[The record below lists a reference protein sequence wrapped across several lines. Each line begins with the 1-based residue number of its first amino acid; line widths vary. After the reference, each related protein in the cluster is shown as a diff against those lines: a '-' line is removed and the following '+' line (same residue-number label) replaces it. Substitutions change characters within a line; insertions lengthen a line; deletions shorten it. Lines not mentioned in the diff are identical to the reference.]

1 MDQHVKHKVDPI
13 TLEVVTEGLIAIVR
27 EMRANV
33 VRTSYSAA
41 VYELDDFSCALFSV
55 DAELVAQY
63 NDLPSH
69 IIPMPWGVRCVMEDL
84 GDELAPGDVILF
96 NDSYRGGTHLN
107 DVTILIPMFVD
118 GELFMFPGVRTH
130 WADVGGMVP
139 GSYSGAAKS
148 IFQEGVRI
156 PPLKLYD
163 RGKLNKAAQDLVLC
177 NMRIPQERLGDLN
190 SQIGACRI
198 AENRIRKMIEKYGKE
213 TVRTCIDLNLD
224 RAERRMRERIA
235 ALPDGDYVYEDYLEY
250 FDDGV
255 FDPVLMKLK
264 LSIRGDEI
272 VADFAGSNPQVPG
285 PVNSSLAV
293 AGAGVFVALK
303 STLDPGGAVNGG
315 SFRPI
320 SFTAPEASIVDVK
333 PDAPAGA
340 HAEVRKRSLS
350 VMLGALSQVALEHVS
365 GDLCGTSFP
374 NNMGGYHSTDRRNYV
389 YIEVPAGGNGGF
401 REHDGSSAFVN
412 VDHGNVRSIET
423 VENLEATIP
432 FLVERCELRTDSGG
446 EGASRGGLGMHREL
460 RLLDDEA
467 EYSVLSDRA
476 VIPPYGMSR
485 AHASHQVR
493 ASIMRGE
500 TERPL
505 DTPGKTTGL
514 KLRKGDTVIMESAG
528 GGGYGDPLERD
539 PEKVRVDVTGG
550 YVSAE
555 RAAQRYGVVFDASG
569 AVDAEATRRRREE
582 IAAARNRS
590 TVRGDEADPYEGRRG
605 RHRVLRLSEAQ
616 ARAVGAEAGMLVE
629 LHGRNPAPL
638 RAWVKIVPDAGEG
651 IPLDDFGR
659 RVLGVADGDAV
670 ELRLLSMPHVPGGL
684 SAAATG
690 RA

>member
-1 MDQHVKHKVDPI
+1 MDQQIKAKVDPI
-13 TLEVVTEGLIAIVR
+13 TLEVVSEGLIAIVR

-84 GDELAPGDVILF
+84 GDDLAPGDVILF

-107 DVTILIPMFVD
+107 DVTVLIPMFVD

-130 WADVGGMVP
+130 WADVGGMTP

-163 RGKLNKAAQDLVLC
+163 RGKLNKGVLDLVLC
-177 NMRIPQERLGDLN
+177 NMRIPSERLGDLN

-198 AENRIRKMIEKYGKE
+198 AENRIRRMIEKYGKE
-213 TVRTCIDLNLD
+213 VVRTCIDLNLD
-224 RAERRMRERIA
+224 RAERRMRERIG

-264 LSIRGDEI
+264 LSIRGDEV
-272 VADFAGSNPQVPG
+272 VADFEGSNPQVPG

-303 STLDPGGAVNGG
+303 ATLDPGGAVNGG

-320 SFTAPEASIVDVK
+320 SFTAPEATIVDVK

-350 VMLGALSQVALEHVS
+350 VMLGALSQVAMEHVS

-374 NNMGGYHSTDRRNYV
+374 NNMGGYHSKDRRNYV
-389 YIEVPAGGNGGF
+389 YLEVPAGGNGGF
-401 REHDGSSAFVN
+401 AEHDGSSAFVN

-432 FLVERCELRTDSGG
+432 FLVERCELRMDSGG

-460 RLLDDEA
+460 RLLDGEA

-500 TERPL
+500 QERAL

-514 KLRKGDTVIMESAG
+514 KLKQGDVVIMESAG
-528 GGGYGDPLERD
+528 GGGYGDPLTRD
-539 PEKVRVDVTGG
+539 PEKVRADVEGG
-550 YVSAE
+550 YVSIR
-555 RAAQRYGVVFDASG
+555 RAFDRYGVVFDVAGAPDQAATAS
-569 AVDAEATRRRREE
+569 RRAE
-582 IAAARNRS
+582 IAAARKKVK
-590 TVRGDEADPYEGRRG
+590 VRGDESDPYEGRRG
-605 RHRVLRLSEAQ
+605 RHRTLHLSPGQ
-616 ARAVGAEAGMLVE
+616 ALALGAGEGMLVE
-629 LHGRNPAPL
+629 MHGSNPAPL
-638 RAWVKIVPDAGEG
+638 RAWVKISGEG
-651 IPLDDFGR
+651 DDAIPLDEFGR
-659 RVLGVADGDAV
+659 RVLGIQPGDEV
-670 ELRLLSMPHVPGGL
+670 ELRLLVMPHVPGGL
-684 SAAATG
+684 SSAVAG
-690 RA
+690 G